1 MDFGQGLTDAWRA
14 VATFVPKLAAFVLI
28 LLIGWFVAKA
38 VAKLVD
44 KVLERVG
51 FDRLVERGGIRQM
64 LANSKYDASDLLAK
78 LVYYALLLIT
88 LQIAFG
94 VWGPNPVSELLTGI
108 VSWLPKA
115 AVAIIIVVVA
125 GAVASAVKDFIGGAL
140 GGLSYGRVLAN
151 IASIFIWALGIIAAL
166 NQIGVATT
174 VTTPVLIAVLA
185 TVGGILVVGVGGGL
199 VRPMQQRWEGWL
211 GRAEQ
216 ELPQA
221 QAQAEAYQRGREDAV
236 RTRTEVTPVETAP
249 VETAP
254 VGQGEPVPVTERSV
268 PAEDPILGSRRPED
282 R

>member
-14 VATFVPKLAAFVLI
+14 VATFVPKLAAFLLI

-51 FDRLVERGGIRQM
+51 FDRLVERGGIRRM

-140 GGLSYGRVLAN
+140 GGLSYGRILAN
-151 IASIFIWALGIIAAL
+151 IASVFIWALGIIAAL

-185 TVGGILVVGVGGGL
+185 TAGGILVVGVGGGL

-221 QAQAEAYQRGREDAV
+221 QAQAQAYQRGREDAV
-236 RTRTEVTPVETAP
+236 RTGTPAAPAATAEPMTEPMPVAATRPA
-249 VETAP
+249 
-254 VGQGEPVPVTERSV
+254 
-268 PAEDPILGSRRPED
+268 PAEDPVLGERRPD
-282 R
+282 RP

>member
-1 MDFGQGLTDAWRA
+1 MDFEQGLTDAWRA
-14 VATFVPKLAAFVLI
+14 VATFVPKLAAFLLI

-44 KVLERVG
+44 KVLEKVG
-51 FDRLVERGGIRQM
+51 FDRLVERGGIHRM
-64 LANSKYDASDLLAK
+64 LANSRYDASDLLAK

-125 GAVASAVKDFIGGAL
+125 GAVANAVKDFIGGAL

-221 QAQAEAYQRGREDAV
+221 QAQAQAYQRGREDAV
-236 RTRTEVTPVETAP
+236 RTQSETTPVAP
-249 VETAP
+249 DP
-254 VGQGEPVPVTERSV
+254 VTEPVPVSERSV
-268 PAEDPILGSRRPED
+268 PAQDPVLGSRRPED
-282 R
+282 V